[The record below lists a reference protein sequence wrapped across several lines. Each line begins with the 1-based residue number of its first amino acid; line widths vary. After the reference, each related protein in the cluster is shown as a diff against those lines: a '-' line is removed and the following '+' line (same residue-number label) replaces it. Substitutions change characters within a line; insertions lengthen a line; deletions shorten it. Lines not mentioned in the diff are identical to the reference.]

1 MRVVVCTIVHHPADA
16 RIFHRQIAAL
26 LAVGHQV
33 TYIAPVDATDFPE
46 RSWAGAHVIPVP
58 RAVGRR
64 RLGALR
70 AARQQLARHS
80 ADADLLLIHDPELL
94 LALPARRRRPATVW
108 DVHEDTAAALSTK
121 PWLPRPLRPAVA
133 VAVRTAEDVAER
145 YLHLILAERG
155 YVARF
160 RRPHPVVPNTTYVP
174 ETPAPPDEKRRVVY
188 VGHLSPDR
196 GVGEMIE
203 LAALLR
209 PHGITVELIGPAD
222 GRARAQIAPAQAEGL
237 IRWHGFVPNDR
248 AMPMVDGALAGLS
261 LLQDEANFRHSLP
274 TKVVEYMARGV
285 PVVTTPL
292 PVAAELAR
300 GHECGFVVPFGDP
313 RAAADAVLQL
323 DRDSS
328 LRLTMGRRGHEAAY
342 SSLGW
347 PADARE
353 FVAQLESWAKEKLP
367 PGRFTIIRSSP
378 SRHLSVGRHWRKWKD
393 QSAGRRCPH
402 RTRACACRP

>member
-1 MRVVVCTIVHHPADA
+1 MRVLVCTVVHHPADA
-16 RIFHRQIAAL
+16 RIYHRQIAAL
-26 LAVGHQV
+26 LEAGHQV
-33 TYIAPVDATDFPE
+33 RYIAPVDAPDFSE
-46 RSWAGAHVIPVP
+46 RTWAGAQLTPVP

-64 RLGALR
+64 RLGAQR
-70 AARQQLARHS
+70 AAPQQRAPHPP
-80 ADADLLLIHDPELL
+80 DADLLLIHDPELL

-121 PWLPRPLRPAVA
+121 PWLPRLLRPAA
-133 VAVRTAEDVAER
+133 AATVRTAERMAER
-145 YLHLILAERG
+145 YLHLILAEHG
-155 YVARF
+155 YVSRF

-174 ETPAPPDEKRRVVY
+174 DHPAPPDLKRRVVY

-203 LAALLR
+203 LAVLLR

-222 GRARAQIAPAQAEGL
+222 GRARAQIGPAQADGL
-237 IRWHGFVPNDR
+237 LRWHGFVPNDR

-261 LLQDEANFRHSLP
+261 LLQDEPNFRHSLP

-292 PVAAELAR
+292 PAAAELAR

-313 RAAADAVLQL
+313 HAAADAVLQL

-328 LRLTMGRRGHEAAY
+328 LRVKMGKRGHEAAY

-347 PADARE
+347 PSDARA
-353 FVAQLESWAKEKLP
+353 FVAQLELWARENNLQD
-367 PGRFTIIRSSP
+367 GFR
-378 SRHLSVGRHWRKWKD
+378 
-393 QSAGRRCPH
+393 
-402 RTRACACRP
+402 